1 MSGASGQPLRVAILG
16 WAGLAMQEREGTGYN
31 LHVSELAAGLAAA
44 GHEVSYLRSGMD
56 YAMRPGMFIRRR
68 AVWRGVKNFDLVNS
82 PNLSVG
88 FFNFRNVAEQISS
101 PRHTRLVIGWLK
113 ERRAELVHI
122 HSLEGYGFDLIAA
135 VRNAGFPVVVTP
147 HNYYALCPQVDLLHR
162 EVNVCDD
169 YDGGRRCE
177 GCLSAPDHRAER
189 RRRTWYQSTPGSVSR
204 GVALG
209 YSKGRA
215 LIARKLGMAEAAG
228 EPPPAPLPT
237 RPSTQPDINS
247 RLMESTHHLKV
258 LNNYGDRRA
267 AGVAAMNGATL
278 VLCPSKF
285 LMGVHAA
292 MGVDPGVMRHV
303 PLGQPHFDAIAAAAE
318 QSAFYRQPPWVPGR
332 DTRPL
337 RFGFFGSTRYNKG
350 LDVLVRAVALL
361 TLDTRS
367 RCHFHIRAGGDTR
380 AHQEYLKGVPEASFC
395 GGYTPAELPATLGA
409 FDVGIVPTTGL
420 ENSPFVILEHLH
432 AGKFVI
438 GSRLGGPTDFIN
450 EPRNGVLVPAGSP
463 QALAEAI
470 VALVRGQVRI
480 PSAAEVREASRLRT
494 FQEYLREVVGVYREV
509 IEPMG
514 ERRGRERELV

>member
-1 MSGASGQPLRVAILG
+1 MSESTPQLLRIAVLG
-16 WAGLAMQEREGTGYN
+16 WAGLALQEREGTGYN
-31 LHVSELAAGLAAA
+31 LHASELAAGLAAA

-56 YAMRPGMFIRRR
+56 YSMRPGMYIRRR
-68 AVWRGVKNFDLVNS
+68 APWRGVQNYDLVNS

-88 FFNFRNVAEQISS
+88 FFNFRNVREQISS
-101 PRHTRLVIGWLK
+101 PAHTRLVVRWVK
-113 ERRAELVHI
+113 ERRADVVHI
-122 HSLEGYGFDLIAA
+122 HSLEGYGFDLIPALRA
-135 VRNAGFPVVVTP
+135 EGIPVVVTP

-177 GCLSAPDHRAER
+177 GCLAAPDYRAER
-189 RRRTWYQSTPGSVSR
+189 RHRTWYQSTPGSISR
-204 GVALG
+204 GLSLAWNKGKALVV
-209 YSKGRA
+209 
-215 LIARKLGMAEAAG
+215 RKLGATEEASA
-228 EPPPAPLPT
+228 PPPPPLPT
-237 RPSTQPDINS
+237 RPSTPPDINS
-247 RLMESTHHLKV
+247 RLLEATHHLKV
-258 LNNYGDRRA
+258 LNNYGDRRV
-267 AGVAAMNGATL
+267 AGVAAMNSATL
-278 VLCPSKF
+278 VLCPSRF

-292 MGVDPGVMRHV
+292 MGVDPAVMRHV

-318 QSAFYRQPPWVPGR
+318 QSAYYRRQPWNPAK

-337 RFGFFGSTRYNKG
+337 RFAFFGSTRYNKG
-350 LDVLVRAVALL
+350 LDVLVRAIALL

-380 AHQEYLKGVPEASFC
+380 PHREFLRGVPEACFY
-395 GGYTPAELPATLGA
+395 GGYTPAELPTTLGA

-450 EPRNGVLVPAGSP
+450 EPRNGMLVPAGSP

-470 VALVRGQVRI
+470 TLLVRGQVRV
-480 PSAAEVREASRLRT
+480 PSPAEVREASRLRT
-494 FQEYLREVVGVYREV
+494 FEEYLAEVVGVYREV
-509 IEPMG
+509 IDPQREK
-514 ERRGRERELV
+514 RGRERELV